1 MNLNDF
7 KKFKG
12 KISVKDAKELQL
24 KLSKK
29 VSLDSPLDK
38 IDIIGGIDLSII
50 KDDKKLICGIVN
62 FTCPELEIIEQVS
75 RVVDETFPYI
85 PGLLSFREGP
95 AILETMKDLKHA
107 PDLLVFDGHGIAH
120 PRGLGIASY
129 IGVLLDKPT
138 IGIAKKKLFGN
149 YEEPENEAGKFSY
162 LLHPLDKKVIG
173 AVLRTKNN
181 VNPVFV
187 SVGHKIT
194 LEKALELCL
203 VFIRGYR
210 IPEPTRQA
218 HMFVNEVRREML
230 ENKLRV

>member
-1 MNLNDF
+1 MDIAGLKN
-7 KKFKG
+7 FKG
-12 KISVKDAKELQL
+12 NISVKDAKELQL

-62 FTCPELEIIEQVS
+62 FTYPELEIIEQVS
-75 RVVDETFPYI
+75 RVVNETFPYI

-149 YEEPENEAGKFSY
+149 YEQPENEAGKFSY

>member
-1 MNLNDF
+1 MDIAGLKN
-7 KKFKG
+7 FKG
-12 KISVKDAKELQL
+12 NISVKDAKELQL

-50 KDDKKLICGIVN
+50 KDNKILICGIVN
-62 FTCPELEIIEQVS
+62 FTYPELEIIEQVS
-75 RVVDETFPYI
+75 RVVNETFPYI

-181 VNPVFV
+181 VKPVFV